1 MININYIKTK
11 WPDME
16 HTRWEEGF
24 IRDRYYGLV
33 SLNYYN
39 MMRLYIKSNLAFEL
53 QINGLNFCLSR
64 EAKNIEK
71 QAYEYILS
79 QN

>member
-1 MININYIKTK
+1 
-11 WPDME
+11 
-16 HTRWEEGF
+16 
-24 IRDRYYGLV
+24 
-33 SLNYYN
+33 